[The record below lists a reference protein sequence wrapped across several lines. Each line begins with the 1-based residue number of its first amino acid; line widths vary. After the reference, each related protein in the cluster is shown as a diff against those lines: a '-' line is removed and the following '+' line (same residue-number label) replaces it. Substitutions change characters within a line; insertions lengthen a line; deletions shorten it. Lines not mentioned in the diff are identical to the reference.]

1 MHGDVSQEIQTGQG
15 GTAVI
20 SVTWLDVDGTAVCK
34 KRKGQ
39 GDDWMVGVA
48 SLGALKPGQKL
59 QQLKAPLHMLLY

>member
-20 SVTWLDVDGTAVCK
+20 SVTWLDVDGIAVCK

-48 SLGALKPGQKL
+48 SLGIAKRC
-59 QQLKAPLHMLLY
+59 